1 MFLGYEIYSAS
12 VGFPDV
18 IALGLS
24 ASLFIFDS
32 INNTLKLLF
41 SIVPIVLLFYLLFLS
56 KASSL
61 LILIMSL
68 MVFLLVI
75 IFKIIVNLKINKFIF
90 FSIISSISL
99 IAFFKNLMSINNIT
113 F

>member
-32 INNTLKLLF
+32 INNTLKKLLF
-41 SIVPIVLLFYLLFLS
+41 SIVPIVLLFYLLFQS
-56 KASSL
+56 RASSL
-61 LILIMSL
+61 LNINY
-68 MVFLLVI
+68 VTYG
-75 IFKIIVNLKINKFIF
+75 IFVGNYI
-90 FSIISSISL
+90 
-99 IAFFKNLMSINNIT
+99 
-113 F
+113 